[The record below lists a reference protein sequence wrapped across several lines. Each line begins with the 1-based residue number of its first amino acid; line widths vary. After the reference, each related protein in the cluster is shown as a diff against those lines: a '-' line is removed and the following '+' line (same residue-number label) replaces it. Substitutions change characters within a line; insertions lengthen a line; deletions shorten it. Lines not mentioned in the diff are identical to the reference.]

1 MHDRSVNGTVTNQR
15 VSVRFCPTLSVKNAQ
30 TRKVDMEFKDKV
42 ALVTGAGTGNGEA
55 IAERL
60 YAGGASVVLL
70 SRHLQPVESVCRR
83 IDPEGVRTLAL
94 EADVR
99 DPIAMESAITRTID
113 RFGKLDLA
121 VNNAGVTGPAGVP
134 VQDVEAE
141 IWREVIDTDLTGVF
155 YSMKY
160 EIPAML
166 ANGAG
171 AIVNMS
177 SANGVVG
184 LAGMAAYTAAKH
196 GVIGLTRSAALE
208 LAESNIRVCAVA
220 PGYVATPRI
229 IDSGQEVTD
238 WMASLHPMKRLAT
251 REEVAD
257 LVAYLLS
264 ERAAFMT
271 GSVHSIDGG
280 YTAQ

>member
-1 MHDRSVNGTVTNQR
+1 
-15 VSVRFCPTLSVKNAQ
+15 
-30 TRKVDMEFKDKV
+30 MEFSGKT
-42 ALVTGAGTGNGEA
+42 ALITGAGTGNGEA

-60 YAGGASVVLL
+60 FAGGASVGLV
-70 SRHLQPVESVCRR
+70 SRRLEPVQSVCRR
-83 IDPEGVRTLAL
+83 IDPEGVRTLAV

-99 DPIAMESAITRTID
+99 DPKAMEDAVKRIVE
-113 RFGKLDLA
+113 RFGALDLA
-121 VNNAGVTGPAGVP
+121 VNNAGVTGPAGTP
-134 VQDVEAE
+134 VQDIGADV
-141 IWREVIDTDLTGVF
+141 WREVIETDLTGVF
-155 YSMKY
+155 FSMKY

-166 ANGAG
+166 ANGSG

-177 SANGVVG
+177 SANGLVG
-184 LAGMAAYTAAKH
+184 LPGMAAYTAAKH
-196 GVIGLTRSAALE
+196 GIIGLTRSAALE

-229 IDSGQEVTD
+229 LDSGKDVTD
-238 WMASLHPMKRLAT
+238 RMAGVHPMKRLAT

-264 ERAAFMT
+264 DRAAFMT

>member
-1 MHDRSVNGTVTNQR
+1 
-15 VSVRFCPTLSVKNAQ
+15 
-30 TRKVDMEFKDKV
+30 MEFTGKV
-42 ALVTGAGTGNGEA
+42 ALITGAATGIGEA
-55 IAERL
+55 IAEQL
-60 YAGGASVVLL
+60 FAGGASVGLV
-70 SRHLQPVESVCRR
+70 SRRLDPVQSVCQR
-83 IDPEGVRTLAL
+83 IDPEGVRTLAV

-99 DPIAMESAITRTID
+99 DPKAMEAAVTRVVE
-113 RFGKLDLA
+113 RFGKLDMA
-121 VNNAGVTGPAGVP
+121 VNNAGITGPAGVP
-134 VQDVEAE
+134 LQDIGLD
-141 IWREVIDTDLTGVF
+141 IWQEVIETDLTGVF

-177 SANGVVG
+177 SANGLVG
-184 LAGMAAYTAAKH
+184 LAGMAAYTTAKH
-196 GVIGLTRSAALE
+196 GIIGLTRSAALE
-208 LAESNIRVCAVA
+208 LAESNIHVCAVA

-229 IDSGQEVTD
+229 IDSGKEITD

-257 LVAYLLS
+257 LVTYLLS

>member
-1 MHDRSVNGTVTNQR
+1 
-15 VSVRFCPTLSVKNAQ
+15 
-30 TRKVDMEFKDKV
+30 MELAGKV

-60 YAGGASVVLL
+60 FAGGASVALV
-70 SRHLQPVESVCRR
+70 SRRLDSVRSVCQR
-83 IDPEGVRTLAL
+83 IDSEGTRTLAV

-99 DPIAMESAITRTID
+99 HAKAMEAAVKRVIE

-121 VNNAGVTGPAGVP
+121 VNNAGITGSAGVP
-134 VQDVEAE
+134 VQDIDVEM
-141 IWREVIDTDLTGVF
+141 WQEVIETDLTGIF

-166 ANGAG
+166 ENGAG

-177 SANGVVG
+177 SANGLVG

-196 GVIGLTRSAALE
+196 GIIGLTRSAALE

-229 IDSGQEVTD
+229 MDSGKEVTD
-238 WMASLHPMKRLAT
+238 WMASVHPMKRLAT
-251 REEVAD
+251 REEIAD

>member
-1 MHDRSVNGTVTNQR
+1 
-15 VSVRFCPTLSVKNAQ
+15 
-30 TRKVDMEFKDKV
+30 MELRDKV

-60 YAGGASVVLL
+60 YAGGASVVLV
-70 SRHLQPVESVCRR
+70 SRRLEAVELVCRR
-83 IDPEGVRTLAL
+83 IDPKGMRTLGL

-99 DPIAMESAITRTID
+99 YPIDMESAVKRAIEQ
-113 RFGKLDLA
+113 FGKLDLA
-121 VNNAGVTGPAGVP
+121 VNNAGITGPAGVP
-134 VQDVEAE
+134 VQDVETE
-141 IWREVIDTDLTGVF
+141 VWREVIDTDLTGIF

-166 ANGAG
+166 ANGSG

-177 SANGVVG
+177 SANGLVG

-229 IDSGQEVTD
+229 MDSGKEVSD
-238 WMASLHPMKRLAT
+238 WMASVHPMKRLAT

>member
-1 MHDRSVNGTVTNQR
+1 
-15 VSVRFCPTLSVKNAQ
+15 
-30 TRKVDMEFKDKV
+30 MEFKDKV

-60 YAGGASVVLL
+60 YAGGASVVLVNRRL
-70 SRHLQPVESVCRR
+70 EPVELVCRR
-83 IDPEGVRTLAL
+83 IDPKGMRTLAL
-94 EADVR
+94 EVNVR
-99 DPIAMESAITRTID
+99 DPIAVESAVKQAID
-113 RFGKLDLA
+113 QFGKLDLA
-121 VNNAGVTGPAGVP
+121 VNNAGITGPAGVP
-134 VQDVEAE
+134 VQDVDIQ
-141 IWREVIDTDLTGVF
+141 IWRDVIDTDLTGIF

-166 ANGAG
+166 ANGSG

-177 SANGVVG
+177 SANGLVG

-196 GVIGLTRSAALE
+196 GIIGLTRSAALE
-208 LAESNIRVCAVA
+208 LAESNVRVCAVA

-229 IDSGQEVTD
+229 MNSGKEVTD
-238 WMASLHPMKRLAT
+238 WMASVHPMRRLAT

-264 ERAAFMT
+264 ERAAFIT
-271 GSVHSIDGG
+271 GSIHSIDGG

>member
-1 MHDRSVNGTVTNQR
+1 
-15 VSVRFCPTLSVKNAQ
+15 
-30 TRKVDMEFKDKV
+30 MEFNGKV
-42 ALVTGAGTGNGEA
+42 AFVTGAGTGNGEA

-60 YAGGASVVLL
+60 YADGASVVLS
-70 SRHLQPVESVCRR
+70 SRRLEPVTQVCRR
-83 IDPEGVRTLAL
+83 IDPRGERTLAL

-99 DPIAMESAITRTID
+99 DPQAMSSAVKQTIE

-121 VNNAGVTGPAGVP
+121 VNNAGITGPAGVA
-134 VQDVEAE
+134 VQDIDAE
-141 IWREVIDTDLTGVF
+141 LWREVIDTDLTGIF
-155 YSMKY
+155 NAMKY

-171 AIVNMS
+171 AIVNLS
-177 SANGVVG
+177 SANGLVG
-184 LAGMAAYTAAKH
+184 LPGMAAYTAAKH

-208 LAESNIRVCAVA
+208 LAASGIRVCAVA

-229 IDSGQEVTD
+229 MDSGKEVTD
-238 WMASLHPMKRLAT
+238 WMASVHPMKRLAT

-264 ERAAFMT
+264 ERAAFIT

>member
-1 MHDRSVNGTVTNQR
+1 MY
-15 VSVRFCPTLSVKNAQ
+15 
-30 TRKVDMEFKDKV
+30 MEFKDKV
-42 ALVTGAGTGNGEA
+42 AFITGAGTGIGEA
-55 IAERL
+55 IAARL
-60 YAGGASVVLL
+60 YAGGASVALV
-70 SRHLQPVESVCRR
+70 SRRLEPVECGCRR
-83 IDPEGVRTLAL
+83 MDPHGVRTLAL

-99 DPIAMESAITRTID
+99 DACAMENAVKRTLE
-113 RFGKLDLA
+113 RFGKLDVA

-134 VQDVEAE
+134 VQNVDTD
-141 IWREVIDTDLTGVF
+141 IWREVIDTDLTGIF
-155 YSMKY
+155 LSMKY
-160 EIPAML
+160 EIPAMM
-166 ANGAG
+166 ANGSG

-177 SANGVVG
+177 SANGLVG

-196 GVIGLTRSAALE
+196 GVIGLTRAAALE
-208 LAESNIRVCAVA
+208 LADSSIRVCAVA

-229 IDSGQEVTD
+229 MESGQEVTD
-238 WMASLHPMKRLAT
+238 WMANQHPMKRLAA

-257 LVAYLLS
+257 LVAFLLS

>member
-1 MHDRSVNGTVTNQR
+1 MKFEG
-15 VSVRFCPTLSVKNAQ
+15 
-30 TRKVDMEFKDKV
+30 KV

-55 IAERL
+55 IAARL
-60 YAGGASVVLL
+60 YAGGASVVLV
-70 SRHLQPVESVCRR
+70 SRRLGPVELVCKRV
-83 IDPEGVRTLAL
+83 DPKGLRTFAL

-99 DPIAMESAITRTID
+99 DPMAMEFAVKRALE

-141 IWREVIDTDLTGVF
+141 VWREVIDTDLTGIF

-160 EIPAML
+160 EIRAML
-166 ANGAG
+166 ANGSG

-177 SANGVVG
+177 SANGLVG

-196 GVIGLTRSAALE
+196 GIIGLTRSAALE

-229 IDSGQEVTD
+229 KDSGKEVTD
-238 WMASLHPMKRLAT
+238 WMASVHPMKRLAT

>member
-1 MHDRSVNGTVTNQR
+1 
-15 VSVRFCPTLSVKNAQ
+15 
-30 TRKVDMEFKDKV
+30 MEFKGKV

-55 IAERL
+55 IAARL
-60 YAGGASVVLL
+60 HAGGACVALV
-70 SRHLQPVESVCRR
+70 SRRLEQVESVSRS
-83 IDPEGVRTLAL
+83 IDPEGARTVAL

-99 DPIAMESAITRTID
+99 DPKAMEGAVRRTLE
-113 RFGKLDLA
+113 RFAKLDLA
-121 VNNAGVTGPAGVP
+121 VNNAGITGPAGVP
-134 VQDVEAE
+134 VQDLEAE
-141 IWREVIDTDLTGVF
+141 IWREVIDTDLTGIF

-166 ANGAG
+166 SNGSG

-177 SANGVVG
+177 SANGLVG
-184 LAGMAAYTAAKH
+184 LAGMASYTAAKH

-229 IDSGQEVTD
+229 MDSGKEVTD
-238 WMASLHPMKRLAT
+238 WMAGLHPMKRLAT

-264 ERAAFMT
+264 DRAAFMT

>member
-1 MHDRSVNGTVTNQR
+1 MESE
-15 VSVRFCPTLSVKNAQ
+15 S
-30 TRKVDMEFKDKV
+30 MEFESRV

-60 YAGGASVVLL
+60 HADGASVVLV
-70 SRHLQPVESVCRR
+70 SRRFEPVEAVCQRL
-83 IDPEGVRTLAL
+83 DPEGARTLAIA
-94 EADVR
+94 ADVR
-99 DPIAMESAITRTID
+99 DPRAMESAVKRAVE

-134 VQDVEAE
+134 VQDVDAE
-141 IWREVIDTDLTGVF
+141 MWREVIDTDLTGIF

-160 EIPAML
+160 EIPEML
-166 ANGAG
+166 NNGLG

-208 LAESNIRVCAVA
+208 LAESNVRVCAVA

-229 IDSGQEVTD
+229 VGSGKEVTD
-238 WMASLHPMKRLAT
+238 WMASVHPMKRLAT

-264 ERAAFMT
+264 ERAAFIT

>member
-1 MHDRSVNGTVTNQR
+1 MD
-15 VSVRFCPTLSVKNAQ
+15 
-30 TRKVDMEFKDKV
+30 FKDKV

-60 YAGGASVVLL
+60 HSGGASVVLV
-70 SRHLQPVESVCRR
+70 SRRLEPVERVCKR
-83 IDPEGVRTLAL
+83 IDPKGMRTLVLA
-94 EADVR
+94 ADVR
-99 DPIAMESAITRTID
+99 DPESLEAAVNGTVE
-113 RFGKLDLA
+113 RFGKLDIA

-134 VQDVEAE
+134 VQEVDAE
-141 IWREVIDTDLTGVF
+141 VWREVIDTDLTGIF

-184 LAGMAAYTAAKH
+184 LPGMAAYTAAKH

-229 IDSGQEVTD
+229 MDSGKEVTD
-238 WMASLHPMKRLAT
+238 WMASVHPMKRLVT

-264 ERAAFMT
+264 ERAAFIT

>member
-1 MHDRSVNGTVTNQR
+1 M
-15 VSVRFCPTLSVKNAQ
+15 RFAGRT
-30 TRKVDMEFKDKV
+30 

-60 YAGGASVVLL
+60 FTGGASVGMV
-70 SRHLQPVESVCRR
+70 SRRLESVDAVCRR
-83 IDPEGVRTLAL
+83 IDPEGERTLAI

-99 DPIAMESAITRTID
+99 DPKAMEAAVQRIVE
-113 RFGKLDLA
+113 RFGSLDLA
-121 VNNAGVTGPAGVP
+121 VNNAGITGPAGVP
-134 VQDVEAE
+134 VQDIEAE
-141 IWREVIDTDLTGVF
+141 TWLEVIATDLTGVF

-166 ANGAG
+166 ANGSG

-177 SANGVVG
+177 SANGLVG
-184 LAGMAAYTAAKH
+184 LPGMAAYTAAKH
-196 GVIGLTRSAALE
+196 GIIGLTRSAALE
-208 LAESNIRVCAVA
+208 LAESKIRVCVVA

-229 IDSGQEVTD
+229 LDSGKEVTD
-238 WMASLHPMKRLAT
+238 WMAGVHPMKRLASM
-251 REEVAD
+251 EEVAD
-257 LVAYLLS
+257 LVAFLLS
-264 ERAAFMT
+264 DSASFIT

>member
-1 MHDRSVNGTVTNQR
+1 
-15 VSVRFCPTLSVKNAQ
+15 
-30 TRKVDMEFKDKV
+30 MEFIDKV
-42 ALVTGAGTGNGEA
+42 AFVTGAGTGNGEA

-60 YAGGASVVLL
+60 YAGGASVVLA
-70 SRHLQPVESVCRR
+70 SRRFAPVQLVCKR
-83 IDPEGVRTLAL
+83 IDPKGARTLAL

-99 DPIAMESAITRTID
+99 DPIAMESAVRRTIE

-121 VNNAGVTGPAGVP
+121 VNNAGITGPGGVP
-134 VQDVEAE
+134 VQEVEVD
-141 IWREVIDTDLTGVF
+141 IWRDVIDTDLTGIF
-155 YSMKY
+155 HSMKY

-166 ANGAG
+166 ANGSG
-171 AIVNMS
+171 AIVNLS
-177 SANGVVG
+177 SANGLVG
-184 LAGMAAYTAAKH
+184 LPGMAAYTAAKH

-208 LAESNIRVCAVA
+208 LAESNIRVCAIA

-229 IDSGQEVTD
+229 MDSGQEVTD
-238 WMASLHPMKRLAT
+238 WMASVHPMKRLAT

-264 ERAAFMT
+264 DRAAFIT

>member
-1 MHDRSVNGTVTNQR
+1 
-15 VSVRFCPTLSVKNAQ
+15 
-30 TRKVDMEFKDKV
+30 MEFTGKV
-42 ALVTGAGTGNGEA
+42 ALITGAATGIGEA
-55 IAERL
+55 IAEQL
-60 YAGGASVVLL
+60 FAGGASVGLV
-70 SRHLQPVESVCRR
+70 SRRLDPVQSVCQR
-83 IDPEGVRTLAL
+83 IDPEGVRTLAV

-99 DPIAMESAITRTID
+99 EPKAMEAAVKRVVE
-113 RFGKLDLA
+113 RFGKLDMA
-121 VNNAGVTGPAGVP
+121 VNNAGITGPAGIP
-134 VQDVEAE
+134 LQDIGLD
-141 IWREVIDTDLTGVF
+141 IWQEVIETDLTGVF

-177 SANGVVG
+177 SANGLVG
-184 LAGMAAYTAAKH
+184 LAGMAAYTTAKH
-196 GVIGLTRSAALE
+196 GIIGLTRSAALE
-208 LAESNIRVCAVA
+208 LAESNIHVCAVA

-229 IDSGQEVTD
+229 IDSGKEITD

-257 LVAYLLS
+257 LVTYLLS

>member
-1 MHDRSVNGTVTNQR
+1 
-15 VSVRFCPTLSVKNAQ
+15 
-30 TRKVDMEFKDKV
+30 MEFSEKV
-42 ALVTGAGTGNGEA
+42 ALVTGTGTGNGEA
-55 IAERL
+55 ISERL
-60 YAGGASVVLL
+60 FAGGASVVLI
-70 SRHLQPVESVCRR
+70 SRRLESVELVCRR
-83 IDPEGVRTLAL
+83 IDPKGVRTLAL

-99 DPIAMESAITRTID
+99 DHLAMENAVKRTIE
-113 RFGKLDLA
+113 RFGKLELA

-141 IWREVIDTDLTGVF
+141 IWREVIDTDLTGIF
-155 YSMKY
+155 FSMKY

-166 ANGAG
+166 ANGSG

-177 SANGVVG
+177 SANGLVG
-184 LAGMAAYTAAKH
+184 LAGMSAYTAAKH

-220 PGYVATPRI
+220 PGYVATQRI
-229 IDSGQEVTD
+229 MESGKEVTD
-238 WMASLHPMKRLAT
+238 WMASVHPMKRLAT

>member
-1 MHDRSVNGTVTNQR
+1 
-15 VSVRFCPTLSVKNAQ
+15 
-30 TRKVDMEFKDKV
+30 MEFKGKV

-55 IAERL
+55 IAARL
-60 YAGGASVVLL
+60 HAGGACVALV
-70 SRHLQPVESVCRR
+70 SRRLGQVESVSRG
-83 IDPEGVRTLAL
+83 IDPEGARTVAL

-99 DPIAMESAITRTID
+99 DPKAMEAAVRRTLE

-121 VNNAGVTGPAGVP
+121 VNNAGITGPAGVP
-134 VQDVEAE
+134 VQDLDAE
-141 IWREVIDTDLTGVF
+141 IWREVIDTDLTGIF

-166 ANGAG
+166 SNGSG

-177 SANGVVG
+177 SANGLVG
-184 LAGMAAYTAAKH
+184 LAGMASYTAAKH

-229 IDSGQEVTD
+229 MDSGKEVTD
-238 WMASLHPMKRLAT
+238 WMAGLHPMKRLAT

-264 ERAAFMT
+264 DRAAFMT

>member
-1 MHDRSVNGTVTNQR
+1 
-15 VSVRFCPTLSVKNAQ
+15 
-30 TRKVDMEFKDKV
+30 MEFKDKV

-60 YAGGASVVLL
+60 YAGGASVVLVNRRL
-70 SRHLQPVESVCRR
+70 EPVELVCRR
-83 IDPEGVRTLAL
+83 IDPKGMRTLAL
-94 EADVR
+94 EVNVR
-99 DPIAMESAITRTID
+99 DPIAVESAVKQAID
-113 RFGKLDLA
+113 QFGKLDLA
-121 VNNAGVTGPAGVP
+121 VNNAGITGPAGVP
-134 VQDVEAE
+134 VQDVDIQ
-141 IWREVIDTDLTGVF
+141 IWRDVIDTDLTGIF

-166 ANGAG
+166 ANGSG

-177 SANGVVG
+177 SANGLVG

-196 GVIGLTRSAALE
+196 GIIGLTRSAALE
-208 LAESNIRVCAVA
+208 LAESNVRVCAVA

-229 IDSGQEVTD
+229 MNSGKEVTD
-238 WMASLHPMKRLAT
+238 WMASVHPMRRLAT

-264 ERAAFMT
+264 ERAAFIT

>member
-1 MHDRSVNGTVTNQR
+1 
-15 VSVRFCPTLSVKNAQ
+15 
-30 TRKVDMEFKDKV
+30 MEFKDKV
-42 ALVTGAGTGNGEA
+42 AFVTGAGTGNGEA

-60 YAGGASVVLL
+60 YGIGASVVLA
-70 SRHLQPVESVCRR
+70 SRHLAPVQSVCKR
-83 IDPEGVRTLAL
+83 IDPRGERTLAL

-99 DPIAMESAITRTID
+99 DPIAMESAVKRTIE

-121 VNNAGVTGPAGVP
+121 VNNAGITGTAGVP
-134 VQDVEAE
+134 VQDVEEE
-141 IWREVIDTDLTGVF
+141 IWRDVIDTDLTGIF
-155 YSMKY
+155 HSMKY

-166 ANGAG
+166 ANGSG
-171 AIVNMS
+171 AIVNLS
-177 SANGVVG
+177 SANGLVG
-184 LAGMAAYTAAKH
+184 LPGMAAYTAAKH

-208 LAESNIRVCAVA
+208 LAESNIRVCAIA

-229 IDSGQEVTD
+229 MESGKEVTD
-238 WMASLHPMKRLAT
+238 WMAGVHPMKRLAT

-257 LVAYLLS
+257 LIAYLLS
-264 ERAAFMT
+264 DRAAFIT